1 MVELKVNLGENSY
14 PIIIEKGLMKKLN
27 KLISDNFSVN
37 RIAII
42 SDDNVY
48 GIYGD
53 DIKLSLEILGY
64 EVKSINI
71 PAGEKSKSF
80 SILPSIYNELL
91 EFKLTRSDL
100 IIALGGG
107 VVGDLAGFVASTYLR
122 GVPFIQIPTT
132 LLAQVDS
139 SVGGKVG
146 VDLEKGKNLVGS
158 FYHPKLVIIDTEIL
172 NTLPSRVFKDGLAE
186 VIKYGCIKDRDLF
199 EKLKAYENSEELIK
213 DIESIVYT
221 CCDIKRKVVEE
232 DEKDTGERMLLNF
245 GHTLGHAV
253 EQYYKYE
260 KYTHGEGVA
269 IGMYEIMKSACKKSL
284 VSEEVVQEIKNIL
297 IKYDLPYSLE
307 NEKRKDLIEVIKLDK
322 KNINKSLS
330 LILLKE
336 IGVSYIYK
344 STEDFFLDS

>member
-1 MVELKVNLGENSY
+1 MELKVNLGENSY
-14 PIIIEKGLMKKLN
+14 PIIIEKGSIKNIGKHLKDKFKGKKVSI
-27 KLISDNFSVN
+27 ISDN
-37 RIAII
+37 I
-42 SDDNVY
+42 VY

-53 DIKLSLEILGY
+53 SIKKGLEADGY
-64 EVKSINI
+64 TAKAIVI

-91 EFKLTRSDL
+91 EFKLTRTD
-100 IIALGGG
+100 IILALGGG

-158 FYHPKLVIIDTEIL
+158 FYHPKLVIIDPEVL
-172 NTLPSRVFKDGLAE
+172 NTLSDRIFKDGLAE
-186 VIKYGCIKDRDLF
+186 VIKYGCIKDKDLF
-199 EKLKAYENSEELIK
+199 YKLKAYKDKKALIE
-213 DIESIVYT
+213 DIEEIIYI

-245 GHTLGHAV
+245 GHTLGHAI

-260 KYTHGEGVA
+260 RYTHGEGVA
-269 IGMYEIMKSACKKSL
+269 IGMYQIMKSAYSKGL
-284 VSEEVVQEIKNIL
+284 VAEGVAEEIKDIL
-297 IKYDLPYSLE
+297 IKYDLPYSLDGE
-307 NEKRKDLIEVIKLDK
+307 NIDELINVIKLDK
-322 KNINKSLS
+322 KNINNSLS

-336 IGVSYIYK
+336 IGESYIYL
-344 STEDFFLDS
+344 SDENFFSDI

>member
-1 MVELKVNLGENSY
+1 MELKVNLEENSY
-14 PIIIEKGLMKKLN
+14 PVIIEKGSIKNISRHLKDKFKGKK
-27 KLISDNFSVN
+27 
-37 RIAII
+37 IAII
-42 SDDNVY
+42 SDNIVY

-53 DIKLSLEILGY
+53 SIKKGLEADGY
-64 EVKSINI
+64 TVKEIAI

-80 SILPSIYNELL
+80 STLPAVYNELL
-91 EFKLTRSDL
+91 EFKLTRTD
-100 IIALGGG
+100 IILALGGG

-158 FYHPKLVIIDTEIL
+158 FYHPKLVIIDPEVL
-172 NTLPSRVFKDGLAE
+172 NTLSDRIFKDGLAE
-186 VIKYGCIKDRDLF
+186 VIKYGCIKDKSLF
-199 EKLKAYENSEELIK
+199 DKLKAYKDKKALIE
-213 DIESIVYT
+213 DIEEIIYT

-245 GHTLGHAV
+245 GHTLGHAI

-260 KYTHGEGVA
+260 RYTHGEGVA
-269 IGMYEIMKSACKKSL
+269 IGMYQIMKSAYSKSL
-284 VSEEVVQEIKNIL
+284 VAESVKEEIKDIL
-297 IKYDLPYSLE
+297 IKYDLPYSLDGE
-307 NEKRKDLIEVIKLDK
+307 SIDELINVIKLDK
-322 KNINKSLS
+322 KNINNSLS

-336 IGVSYIYK
+336 IGESYIYL
-344 STEDFFLDS
+344 SNENFFSDI

>member
-1 MVELKVNLGENSY
+1 MELKVNLGENSY
-14 PIIIEKGLMKKLN
+14 PIIIEKGSIKNIGKHLKDKFKGKKVSI
-27 KLISDNFSVN
+27 ISDN
-37 RIAII
+37 I
-42 SDDNVY
+42 VY

-53 DIKLSLEILGY
+53 SIKKGLEADGY
-64 EVKSINI
+64 TAKAIVI

-91 EFKLTRSDL
+91 EFKLTRTD
-100 IIALGGG
+100 IILALGGG

-122 GVPFIQIPTT
+122 GVPFLQVPTT

-158 FYHPKLVIIDTEIL
+158 FYHPKLVIIDPEVL
-172 NTLPSRVFKDGLAE
+172 NTLSDRIFKDGLAE
-186 VIKYGCIKDRDLF
+186 VIKYGCIKDKDLF
-199 EKLKAYENSEELIK
+199 YKLKGYKDKKALIE
-213 DIESIVYT
+213 DIEEIIYN

-245 GHTLGHAV
+245 GHTLGHAI

-260 KYTHGEGVA
+260 RYTHGEGVA
-269 IGMYEIMKSACKKSL
+269 IGMYQIMKSAYSKGL
-284 VSEEVVQEIKNIL
+284 VAEGVAEEIKDIL
-297 IKYDLPYSLE
+297 IKYDLPYSLDGE
-307 NEKRKDLIEVIKLDK
+307 NIDELINVIKLDK
-322 KNINKSLS
+322 KNINNSLS

-336 IGVSYIYK
+336 IGESYIYL
-344 STEDFFLDS
+344 SDENFFSDI